1 MARNNKRD
9 EFYHLNRRSGIRL
22 WLLSLED
29 LCGLPLV
36 QRYEQWLKISEAAG
50 MKGDGGHRFD
60 LPAGVS
66 GAKDFIIKQS
76 DIDRFLKEM
85 DLYAPRP
92 DYRRYAG
99 RRDLTFYDCG
109 VAYYLTHRN
118 EVNSMIKRIKMQ
130 LDMDPTDRYT
140 PDNDVHTEFDTS
152 KVTEQMLQIA
162 YLDKTH
168 KKLIHKRHDYDQ
180 VVIAIAIKTLGLAA
194 IPVIDNLVFGQYI
207 SDYNTD
213 NEQQVREALEAL
225 EYQQCSERGEA
236 WSNQRQPFEPWKEE

>member
-1 MARNNKRD
+1 
-9 EFYHLNRRSGIRL
+9 
-22 WLLSLED
+22 
-29 LCGLPLV
+29 
-36 QRYEQWLKISEAAG
+36 
-50 MKGDGGHRFD
+50 
-60 LPAGVS
+60 
-66 GAKDFIIKQS
+66 
-76 DIDRFLKEM
+76 
-85 DLYAPRP
+85 
-92 DYRRYAG
+92 
-99 RRDLTFYDCG
+99 
-109 VAYYLTHRN
+109 
-118 EVNSMIKRIKMQ
+118 MQ